1 MKQFLFSAAM
11 LLFSLGVQAQA
22 RVSVHDPSIVDD
34 NGTYYIFGRHQAWA
48 TSNDMYNWS
57 TIPAKWSNGSSNVSC
72 DVAFNTMKVTLSNG
86 DRTLSNFDA
95 EAWAAASKSGYDI
108 SGNLW
113 APDVIYNRNL
123 GKWCMYL
130 SINGPDWNS
139 SIILLTADNIEGPY
153 VYQAPVVVSGFAT
166 ANVDY
171 KKSDLELVIG
181 EQATLPNRYKS
192 NSYWPHA
199 IDPCVF
205 YDQNGNLWMSYG
217 SWLGGIWILQLD
229 ENTGLRDYTVDY
241 GVNSDGTKNKSK
253 DSYFGKKLAGGNFVS
268 GEASYVE
275 YINGYYYL
283 FVTYGG
289 LTADGGYQMRVFRS
303 SNPDGPYNDYQGK
316 EAIFTSNM
324 TNFGPTCTDN
334 RGENIFGAYGNWG
347 NVAVGDFGER
357 SQGHNSVL
365 TKGGRSYLVY
375 HTRFQNRGEEHQVRV
390 HQLFQNQDGW
400 LCATPFEYTGVPA
413 TESSIAE
420 GNYKLLIHRFGLN
433 HSNKEQVTPVS
444 VKLQSGGTVSGGV
457 SGSWTASGSNIS
469 LTLNGN
475 TYQGVVIELP
485 MEITNESVIAFTAM
499 SSATGETVWGYKAPD
514 GLVGNSVNTT
524 PYFGDFSEQL
534 QLTDGEMATF
544 EFTNYSSKDN
554 NWNNWVACVST
565 GTTFN
570 AGSPLIALRADNF
583 ENVSWSNSGVTSNF
597 NWDTFKNDMDGSQ
610 VVLTVKYQNGSV
622 TIHAD
627 ITTSNGTKYYEEF
640 TKTGVTGTI
649 TTCLSVDNS
658 HLVVTKAEVSPI
670 TAINGVMQKQDNQN
684 TPMFDL
690 QGRRVNA
697 QYKGIVIQ
705 NGKKIIVK

>member
-1 MKQFLFSAAM
+1 M
-11 LLFSLGVQAQA
+11 
-22 RVSVHDPSIVDD
+22 
-34 NGTYYIFGRHQAWA
+34 
-48 TSNDMYNWS
+48 
-57 TIPAKWSNGSSNVSC
+57 
-72 DVAFNTMKVTLSNG
+72 
-86 DRTLSNFDA
+86 
-95 EAWAAASKSGYDI
+95 
-108 SGNLW
+108 
-113 APDVIYNRNL
+113 
-123 GKWCMYL
+123 
-130 SINGPDWNS
+130 
-139 SIILLTADNIEGPY
+139 
-153 VYQAPVVVSGFAT
+153 
-166 ANVDY
+166 
-171 KKSDLELVIG
+171 
-181 EQATLPNRYKS
+181 
-192 NSYWPHA
+192 
-199 IDPCVF
+199 
-205 YDQNGNLWMSYG
+205 
-217 SWLGGIWILQLD
+217 
-229 ENTGLRDYTVDY
+229 
-241 GVNSDGTKNKSK
+241 
-253 DSYFGKKLAGGNFVS
+253 
-268 GEASYVE
+268 
-275 YINGYYYL
+275 
-283 FVTYGG
+283 
-289 LTADGGYQMRVFRS
+289 
-303 SNPDGPYNDYQGK
+303 
-316 EAIFTSNM
+316 
-324 TNFGPTCTDN
+324 
-334 RGENIFGAYGNWG
+334 
-347 NVAVGDFGER
+347 
-357 SQGHNSVL
+357 

-400 LCATPFEYTGVPA
+400 LCAAPFEYTGVPA

-420 GNYKLLIHRFGLN
+420 SNYKLLIHRFGLN
-433 HSNKEQVTPVS
+433 HSNKEQVTPVN

-524 PYFGDFSEQL
+524 PYLGDFSEQL

-554 NWNNWVACVST
+554 NWNNWVACVSA

-570 AGSPLIALRADNF
+570 AGSPLIALRADNW